1 MVVRDLSQLGR
12 SAEVFSFPIGVQG
25 SGEFGGSEGMVVRD
39 LSQLDRSTA
48 VFFFRLGSRGL
59 GNLEG
64 RRGWLYG
71 ISSGEFGG

>member
-1 MVVRDLSQLGR
+1 
-12 SAEVFSFPIGVQG
+12 
-25 SGEFGGSEGMVVRD
+25 MVVRD